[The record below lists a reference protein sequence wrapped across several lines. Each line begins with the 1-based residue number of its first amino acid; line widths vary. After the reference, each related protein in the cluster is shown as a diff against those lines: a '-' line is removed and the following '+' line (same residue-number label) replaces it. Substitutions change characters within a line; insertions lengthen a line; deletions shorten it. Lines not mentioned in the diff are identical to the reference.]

1 MYFMC
6 LYILYR
12 DVKYLKTSLAL
23 IAGSFYLDAKIE
35 QILKKILKISLILFE
50 SLLANASRQV
60 QFYTPIITDT
70 NSYYYDL

>member
-12 DVKYLKTSLAL
+12 DVKFLKTLLAL

-35 QILKKILKISLILFE
+35 EILKKILKISLILFE
-50 SLLANASRQV
+50 SLLANASGQV

-70 NSYYYDL
+70 NGYYYDL